1 MNWQRMCPEF
11 LKKRLFRYLL
21 QHFLGSFF
29 KEKLSL
35 EQLTIDIYNGT
46 ARVECLH
53 LDTVFLNEK
62 LNNIYQSELPIEIVH
77 GFVGNLYVY
86 IPWHDLINEDCKL
99 IVNDIKILIRTKNP
113 TKIDVLN
120 NSMFSSL
127 EKSSMF
133 IDSIMKTSV
142 HIAQECFLNE
152 TEPELNIQANL
163 LGLEAFA
170 STIDSILSRIKINLE
185 KIEIRIEHLNSTI
198 RENELPPGIAF
209 ELKIDSL
216 LYFDIISQTLTRSF
230 QIDGISLYFDEF
242 IVSNNEYSSVNAS
255 YSQIINT
262 KKRAKL
268 LSTHSSQLIQLT
280 INNLTPNLL
289 LELNAQF
296 DSIKIILNTN
306 HINSIIDIL
315 SKFSSNSEINESSL
329 MNSEIY
335 YSLLNEDD
343 TINLESNSIIPEKII
358 DQIKNDQKVNKS
370 NKFKFNIN
378 MISLILTNNESIFD
392 QISSKYFE
400 SKQFDSDHHFLIEL
414 KSISIDSFQ
423 KEKMSYSMTESNI
436 QIQTFNIKEHIK
448 TYETTRLELNNDAL
462 KIELIAYEPNET
474 NSIYTNKFENTS
486 IQIKSL
492 INLEI
497 SFLERFQIFFKNITI
512 PKKKQ
517 NNSVLTNFDLKC
529 ESIKIN
535 LIKSINYKE
544 ALIIELIDFNVQKSS
559 IEAYTFKISQIN
571 CYFQSDSLLQF
582 ILVKLI
588 NGSLNKKK
596 IVFKTKNFN
605 EIDSLESKFNLNI
618 DKPNKIED
626 DDDDEENNFSPFS
639 KVYSLISNETNSRI
653 VKTANKSEIASFKNQ
668 SKSNANS
675 IIDLSIN
682 NIQIIFYDQ
691 KFLANIYSFIVS
703 LTHSDLNEKNKK
715 SDLLFSM
722 ININSAQIKAF
733 VTTNDSNS
741 ISEFDLD
748 LNCIEICSALS
759 NQNQTSLKIH
769 QFTLFHS
776 INTDLINKNNIFPF
790 KITSN
795 EIIAINRKSNSR
807 NPMISLGLKS
817 KFNSKLIA
825 FDFDSLCINQKL
837 NDYSWINK
845 LMSLFEVIE
854 LNEERSL
861 DEIHFNVSNCFIYY
875 KPRNL
880 DFESMISIK
889 YFHFSMVNDDDESNE
904 LKENLFIF
912 NIEDIELF
920 ITKNDVNTC
929 VATSN
934 LFELSLKTKKLKP
947 FIEIN
952 LITSS
957 IQFKTCLDSA
967 QALIEL
973 ISYMCKKDNQIKN
986 ENSIQMNNNETFIDV
1001 NNAKL
1006 EQQPDS
1012 DPLLFD
1018 YQIIESTQI
1027 DQLANDCE
1035 YEIKSFEKKTPVL
1048 IKQDYFKPSLI
1059 GFDLLKTP
1067 DWLPVSVNQY
1077 SIQELTIKWILLKGS
1092 DFKQTRSANENM
1104 EISIVKL
1111 KTKIDLFETNHLYRF
1126 ALSIGDIKVKKNMN
1140 FRIYINT
1147 LIIRFKIDKRLIF

>member
-77 GFVGNLYVY
+77 GFVGHLSVY

-99 IVNDIKILIRTKNP
+99 IVNDIQILIRTKSP
-113 TKIDVLN
+113 TKKDVLN

-198 RENELPPGIAF
+198 QQFPSGMAF

-216 LYFDIISQTLTRSF
+216 QYFDIISQTLTRSF

-242 IVSNNEYSSVNAS
+242 IISNNEYSSVNAS
-255 YSQIINT
+255 YPQIINT

-280 INNLTPNLL
+280 INNSTPNLL

-296 DSIKIILNTN
+296 DSIKIILNKN
-306 HINSIIDIL
+306 HINSIIDFL

-358 DQIKNDQKVNKS
+358 DQIKNDQKVNKL

-400 SKQFDSDHHFLIEL
+400 FNQCDCDHHFLIEL

-436 QIQTFNIKEHIK
+436 QIQTFNIREHIK
-448 TYETTRLELNNDAL
+448 TYETTILELNNDAL

-474 NSIYTNKFENTS
+474 NSIYANKFENTS
-486 IQIKSL
+486 IQIKPL

-497 SFLERFQIFFKNITI
+497 SFLKRFQNFFQDITI

-517 NNSVLTNFDLKC
+517 NNLVLRNFDLKC

-535 LIKSINYKE
+535 LIKSIDHKE

-559 IEAYTFKISQIN
+559 IEAYTFKILQIN

-582 ILVKLI
+582 ILIKLI
-588 NGSLNKKK
+588 NGSLNNKK
-596 IVFKTKNFN
+596 IVFKTKNYN
-605 EIDSLESKFNLNI
+605 EIDSLESKFNINI
-618 DKPNKIED
+618 DKPNKAE
-626 DDDDEENNFSPFS
+626 DDDEENNFSPFS

-691 KFLANIYSFIVS
+691 KFLANIFSFIMS
-703 LTHSDLNEKNKK
+703 LTHSDLNEKKNKK
-715 SDLLFSM
+715 NDLLFSM

-733 VTTNDSNS
+733 VTINDSNS
-741 ISEFDLD
+741 GSEFDLD
-748 LNCIEICSALS
+748 LNSIEICSALS

-769 QFTLFHS
+769 QFILFHSS
-776 INTDLINKNNIFPF
+776 INTDLIDKNNIFPF

-807 NPMISLGLKS
+807 NPMISIGLKS

-825 FDFDSLCINQKL
+825 FDF
-837 NDYSWINK
+837 
-845 LMSLFEVIE
+845 
-854 LNEERSL
+854 
-861 DEIHFNVSNCFIYY
+861 
-875 KPRNL
+875 
-880 DFESMISIK
+880 IK
-889 YFHFSMVNDDDESNE
+889 YFHFSMVNHDE
-904 LKENLFIF
+904 ENLFIS
-912 NIEDIELF
+912 NIEDVELF
-920 ITKNDVNTC
+920 IIKNDANIC

-952 LITSS
+952 LVTSS

-973 ISYMCKKDNQIKN
+973 ISSICKKDNQIKN
-986 ENSIQMNNNETFIDV
+986 ENSNVLQINSENETFTD
-1001 NNAKL
+1001 L

-1012 DPLLFD
+1012 VDPLLFD

-1035 YEIKSFEKKTPVL
+1035 YEIKSFEKKSPIL

-1059 GFDLLKTP
+1059 GFDLLKAP
-1067 DWLPVSVNQY
+1067 DWLPVSVSQY
-1077 SIQELTIKWILLKGS
+1077 SIQELTANWILFKGS

-1111 KTKIDLFETNHLYRF
+1111 KTKIDLFETDHLYRC
-1126 ALSIGDIKVKKNMN
+1126 ALSIGDIKVIK
-1140 FRIYINT
+1140 
-1147 LIIRFKIDKRLIF
+1147 DIFFHLQTKY

>member
-77 GFVGNLYVY
+77 GFVGHLSVY

-99 IVNDIKILIRTKNP
+99 IVNDIQILIRTKSP
-113 TKIDVLN
+113 TKKDVLN

-198 RENELPPGIAF
+198 QQFPSGMAF

-216 LYFDIISQTLTRSF
+216 QYFDIISQTLTRSF

-242 IVSNNEYSSVNAS
+242 IISNNEYSSVNAS
-255 YSQIINT
+255 YPQIINT

-280 INNLTPNLL
+280 INNSTPNLL
-289 LELNAQF
+289 IELNAQF
-296 DSIKIILNTN
+296 DSIKIILNKN
-306 HINSIIDIL
+306 HINSIIDFL

-358 DQIKNDQKVNKS
+358 DQIKNDQKVNKL

-400 SKQFDSDHHFLIEL
+400 FNQCDCDHHFLIEL

-436 QIQTFNIKEHIK
+436 QIQTFNIREHIK
-448 TYETTRLELNNDAL
+448 TYETTILELNNDAL

-474 NSIYTNKFENTS
+474 NSIYANKFENTS
-486 IQIKSL
+486 IQIKPL

-497 SFLERFQIFFKNITI
+497 SFLKRFQNFFQDITI

-517 NNSVLTNFDLKC
+517 NNLVLRNFDLKC

-535 LIKSINYKE
+535 LIKSIDHKE

-559 IEAYTFKISQIN
+559 IEAYTFKILQIN

-582 ILVKLI
+582 ILIKLI
-588 NGSLNKKK
+588 NGSLNNKK
-596 IVFKTKNFN
+596 IVFKTKNYN
-605 EIDSLESKFNLNI
+605 EIDSLESKFNINI
-618 DKPNKIED
+618 DKPNKAE
-626 DDDDEENNFSPFS
+626 DDDEENNFSPFS

-691 KFLANIYSFIVS
+691 KFLANIFSFIMS
-703 LTHSDLNEKNKK
+703 LTHSDLNEKRNKK
-715 SDLLFSM
+715 NDLLFSM

-733 VTTNDSNS
+733 VTINDSNS
-741 ISEFDLD
+741 GSEFDLD
-748 LNCIEICSALS
+748 LNSIEICSALS

-769 QFTLFHS
+769 KFILFHSS
-776 INTDLINKNNIFPF
+776 INTDLIDKNNIFPF

-795 EIIAINRKSNSR
+795 EIIAINRKSISR
-807 NPMISLGLKS
+807 NPMISIGLKS

-825 FDFDSLCINQKL
+825 FDFDSLCINNKL

-845 LMSLFEVIE
+845 LISLFELIE
-854 LNEERSL
+854 LNEEKSL
-861 DEIHFNVSNCFIYY
+861 DEIHFNISNCFIYY

-889 YFHFSMVNDDDESNE
+889 YFHFSMVNHDE
-904 LKENLFIF
+904 ENLFIS
-912 NIEDIELF
+912 NIEDVELF
-920 ITKNDVNTC
+920 IIKNDANIC

-952 LITSS
+952 LVTSS

-973 ISYMCKKDNQIKN
+973 ISSICKKDNQIKN
-986 ENSIQMNNNETFIDV
+986 ESSNVLQINSENETLTD
-1001 NNAKL
+1001 L

-1012 DPLLFD
+1012 VDPLLFD

-1035 YEIKSFEKKTPVL
+1035 YEIKSFEKKSPIL

-1059 GFDLLKTP
+1059 GFDLLKAP
-1067 DWLPVSVNQY
+1067 DWLPVSVSQY
-1077 SIQELTIKWILLKGS
+1077 SIQELTTNWILFKGS

-1111 KTKIDLFETNHLYRF
+1111 KTKIDLFETDHLYRC
-1126 ALSIGDIKVKKNMN
+1126 ALSIGDIKVIKDISFSFTNK
-1140 FRIYINT
+1140 I
-1147 LIIRFKIDKRLIF
+1147 LIIYLKIDKRLIL